1 MYAPLREVST
11 EFQDVMI
18 ALIRTLGLH
27 QPDRT
32 PCGQPVSVAESHAVL
47 ELGRESGLSQN
58 ALAARLRLEKSSVS
72 RIVTA
77 LERRGWVVRKRDL
90 RDSRIVSVY
99 LTDDGRDAAANL
111 AASRR
116 TKFERIFGAIPANE
130 RAAILSSLDTL
141 VQAIRET

>member
-1 MYAPLREVST
+1 
-11 EFQDVMI
+11 MI

-58 ALAARLRLEKSSVS
+58 ALAALAARLRLEKSSVS

-99 LTDDGRDAAANL
+99 LTDDARDAAANL